1 MKITN
6 LKLVNYRNYDQIN
19 INFSNNINIIYGNNG
34 TGKSNLIEAIYLLS
48 LTKSFRTLD
57 DKNLIKSNSNTALVK
72 GIIDNK
78 VYFIELS
85 NSLKKVFID
94 NKKINKI
101 SDYISKVN
109 IILFNPL
116 DTKILTDSPNARRK
130 MLNIEISQINKEY
143 VNLLSTYNRILKHR
157 NAYLKQLYLNGNA
170 SIDYLNI
177 LTTKLIDLGINIYNI
192 RKDYREQINNNL
204 TNIYKEIFDYGEL
217 KIKYISTFNKDKEEL
232 LQIFQKNYK
241 KEITY
246 GKTIFGI
253 HHDDIHF
260 ILDGNN
266 IKEYGSIGQQKN
278 SIISFKLA
286 ELPLIKEKNGTYP
299 ILILDDLFSELD
311 NKKINNIIKM
321 LNKEVQTFITSTDI
335 DRVNKDLLNDSYI
348 FYINNGKIERID

>member
-57 DKNLIKSNSNTALVK
+57 DKNLIKNNTNTALVK

-94 NKKINKI
+94 NKKINRI

-192 RKDYREQINNNL
+192 RKDYIEQINNNL

-217 KIKYISTFNKDKEEL
+217 KIKYMSTFNKDKEEL

>member
-57 DKNLIKSNSNTALVK
+57 DKNLIKNNTNTALVK

-94 NKKINKI
+94 NKKINRI

-192 RKDYREQINNNL
+192 RKEYIEQINNNL

-217 KIKYISTFNKDKEEL
+217 KIKYMSTFNKDKEEL

>member
-57 DKNLIKSNSNTALVK
+57 DKNLIKNNTNTALVK

-116 DTKILTDSPNARRK
+116 DTKVLTDSPNARRK

-192 RKDYREQINNNL
+192 RKDYIEQINNNL

-260 ILDGNN
+260 ILDGYN